1 MMEFTCDRCGKEFE
15 AETVLFCKTY
25 YGTYDVDENGFIIGD
40 ERDGDEYYL
49 CPECEEAFKEFM
61 SNK

>member
-15 AETVLFCKTY
+15 AETVLFCETY
-25 YGTYDVDENGFIIGD
+25 HGTYSVND
-40 ERDGDEYYL
+40 DGVIEGEEANDNEYCF

-61 SNK
+61 NNK